1 MDGNYFRLS
10 IADSTKPRETDV
22 WAMVLRKDSLVMEKY
37 VEDFDRA
44 GVFGPEF
51 RLDSSRRY
59 HLSEADSNRL
69 WQIVRSADP
78 TKWEGIYSAGYERS
92 GNVTWNTTYL
102 TGVRTYVSHG
112 RNRFPA
118 EGGAAYLESGKEHYI
133 EEIAMA
139 LLAYGKQTNE
149 IEMKLLPG
157 SNRNRTSE

>member
-1 MDGNYFRLS
+1 MNTPISRIVVFIVALLAALVSACSISPKADLVTRSDMDGNYFRLS
-10 IADSTKPRETDV
+10 IADSTSPRETDV

-59 HLSEADSNRL
+59 HLSEEDSNRL

-112 RNRFPA
+112 RN
-118 EGGAAYLESGKEHYI
+118 
-133 EEIAMA
+133 
-139 LLAYGKQTNE
+139 
-149 IEMKLLPG
+149 
-157 SNRNRTSE
+157 